1 MWKVKVAMSVL
12 IDKSVCPH
20 ASGQRT
26 AMHVCD
32 ERGRGAQARGGGAF
46 GLARCQHVISNSLII
61 SFRELLGQC
70 VKVDKAIVFKTAGL
84 LNCFLD
90 YLKSRILKV
99 VCLFCLRT
107 SKLFFILSLFATR
120 QGEIF

>member
-1 MWKVKVAMSVL
+1 MSVL

-20 ASGQRT
+20 ASGQQT

-32 ERGRGAQARGGGAF
+32 ERGRGARAGGADGYGRF
-46 GLARCQHVISNSLII
+46 SCQYLISNSLTI

-70 VKVDKAIVFKTAGL
+70 VKVDKAIVFKTARL

-90 YLKSRILKV
+90 YLKSRILRAI
-99 VCLFCLRT
+99 CC
-107 SKLFFILSLFATR
+107 
-120 QGEIF
+120 